1 MNERFY
7 LLYRRKGITP
17 TIIRTFQS
25 IIYEYYREN
34 GRTFPWRQTTNPY
47 HILVSEIMLQQ
58 TQTSRVLKKYDEFI
72 TAFPDFESLVAAP
85 LQQVLRVWQG
95 IGYNRRA
102 LALREAARI
111 ILSSFNGRLP
121 SSPDML
127 ITLPGIG
134 PYTASAIPVFAFNQP
149 HAFIETNIRT
159 VYLHFFFSERN
170 EVNDKE
176 ILPIIEATLDR
187 ANPREWYYALFDYGA
202 FLKSVENLDKKSAHY
217 RKQSAFKGSDREI
230 RGQIIK
236 FLLSDSTTTE
246 KEIVRQ
252 LKQDTKRV
260 KRNLDRL
267 QKEGFLTISDGDVRI
282 K

>member
-1 MNERFY
+1 
-7 LLYRRKGITP
+7 
-17 TIIRTFQS
+17 
-25 IIYEYYREN
+25 
-34 GRTFPWRQTTNPY
+34 
-47 HILVSEIMLQQ
+47 MLQQ